1 MKKQSLGRGLSA
13 LFAEENGVAAG
24 NVVSAENVADID
36 VTNISPS
43 PYQPRQEFDLEALN
57 ELAESIKAN
66 GVIQPILVRP
76 DVNNPGSFEL
86 IAGERRLRATK
97 IAGLEKI
104 PAIIKNYND
113 KQSLEAALIE
123 NLQRKDLTFWEEAEG
138 YKRMLSEFGYTH
150 DELSKILG
158 KSRSHLSNMLRILE
172 LPESV
177 KNIILENGLSLG
189 HAKAILAAQD
199 PVAYAQQ
206 VVSGGMSVR
215 EAEKSLKVTKKT
227 KDEADMEQEALAE
240 QLSNLLKMKVKINF
254 KGKGG
259 TIAIDFKS
267 IGELDIILSKLNK
280 S

>member
-138 YKRMLSEFGYTH
+138 YKRMLSEFGYTQ